1 MLKELE
7 PHEKELIT
15 LLRLCDPEDEVL
27 LCSIRQSKQTTC
39 FLIESFTGLKKGFLQ
54 SAHVSSDWIIY

>member
-15 LLRLCDPEDEVL
+15 LLRLCDPEDEVRIL
-27 LCSIRQSKQTTC
+27 VKNQAWVIMTARNSRRVINVPRKETKSTYEK
-39 FLIESFTGLKKGFLQ
+39 S
-54 SAHVSSDWIIY
+54 